1 MKLAGHLLLA
11 TLALCCLRALAQDS
25 PLISQNPGTN
35 DLQARE
41 FRIAPPA
48 KTDEPWR
55 IIPKSDKDSI
65 LLINPEMDRKGMAV
79 SPDGPLAADTLCYS
93 IRSYVVKRDSKHS
106 DSVHPAGYST
116 CVPAARYRLKTAD
129 AVGHAVSLSR

>member
-1 MKLAGHLLLA
+1 MKIAGHLLLA
-11 TLALCCLRALAQDS
+11 AIALCCLPALAQDS
-25 PLISQNPGTN
+25 PLISENPSTKGV
-35 DLQARE
+35 QAPESRT
-41 FRIAPPA
+41 APPA
-48 KTDEPWR
+48 KPDEPWR

-79 SPDGPLAADTLCYS
+79 SPNGPLAADTLCYS

-129 AVGHAVSLSR
+129 AVSDAVSLTK